1 MESGERTKRRACAR
15 PTGGRRVTL
24 RITLLAVALAL
35 AAAGARTQENFR
47 TQVFRDAD
55 AARARAKELNADV
68 LAPKS
73 FVKAMDLYLDA
84 SEAFQRGRP
93 LDEIQEKTRL
103 AVSYF
108 NQSSDEAK
116 PALSV
121 FSLTMAARSDALSAD
136 AMRSSA
142 DLWNKAESL
151 FRSAAT
157 SLENG
162 NMRTARSEA
171 GDAQGLYRTA
181 ELEAIKANFLA
192 VARDLLSRADAMG
205 VKTTAPQTLERA
217 RKLANLAEAAIQQN
231 RYENAEARRLAEE
244 ASYEAAH
251 AIYLHQVISQLR
263 ALGRDYEDVILQSET
278 MIAKV
283 ATALNQHVKFDAG
296 FEPAIQEIIAALKSR
311 DTARTELA
319 DTLSNMRAENENLHR
334 RIATLERSAPAAAD
348 PSPNHDRKTDERKKH
363 DQTVLLASLF
373 FTSEDGVVLKEGSSV
388 ILRIYGLEFA
398 PGKSSLDAQFSGLL
412 SKIARAVRMFPNAQ
426 LTVEGNTE
434 SGGSETTNQHLSEA
448 RARAVAAYLR
458 SVVSPSTP
466 ILSQG
471 YGSSRPIADNGTAEG
486 RARNRRIDII
496 IVPEWAI
503 VGR

>member
-1 MESGERTKRRACAR
+1 MAHRRTAH
-15 PTGGRRVTL
+15 
-24 RITLLAVALAL
+24 RIALLAVALVWAT
-35 AAAGARTQENFR
+35 AGVYPQENFR
-47 TQVFRDAD
+47 TKVFHDAD

-68 LAPKS
+68 LAPAS

-84 SEAFQRGRP
+84 SEAFQRSRP
-93 LDEIQEKTRL
+93 LDEIQEKIRR
-103 AVSYF
+103 SIGYF
-108 NQSSDEAK
+108 NQSADEAK
-116 PALSV
+116 PALAM
-121 FSLTMAARSDALSAD
+121 FSLVMAARTDAMSAN

-157 SLENG
+157 ALEEG
-162 NMRTARSEA
+162 NARTARSEA

-181 ELEAIKANFLA
+181 ELEAIKENFLA
-192 VARDLLSRADAMG
+192 PARDLLSRADAMG
-205 VKTTAPQTLERA
+205 VKATAPQTLERA
-217 RKLANLAEAAIQQN
+217 RKLVNLAEAAIQQN
-231 RYENAEARRLAEE
+231 RYENAEARRLAED

-251 AIYLHQVISQLR
+251 AIYLHQAISQLR
-263 ALGRDYEDVILQSET
+263 SLGRDYEDVILQSET

-283 ATALNQHVKFDAG
+283 AAALNLHVKFDAG
-296 FEPAIQEIIAALKSR
+296 FDPPVQDIIAALKSR

-319 DTLSNMRAENENLHR
+319 DTLSTMRSENETLHR
-334 RIATLERSAPAAAD
+334 RIATLERNTPAGAD
-348 PSPNHDRKTDERKKH
+348 PSPSQDRRNEERKKH

-373 FTSEDGVVLKEGSSV
+373 FTSEDGLVLKDGTNV

-398 PGKSSLDAQFSGLL
+398 PGKSTLDAQFSGLL

-426 LTVEGNTE
+426 LTVEGHTE
-434 SGGSETTNQHLSEA
+434 SGGSETMNQRISEA
-448 RARAVAAYLR
+448 RAESVASYLR
-458 SVVSPSTP
+458 GVVSASTP

-471 YGSSRPIADNGTAEG
+471 YGSSRPIADNSTADG
-486 RARNRRIDII
+486 RAKNRRIDII